1 MSSGGLLIR
10 RRRLHG
16 INIVPLIDVLTILI
30 FFFLVSMQFR
40 ERLALNLTLPKV
52 ETAGRNEFQS
62 PIIIGIDRDE
72 SIFFNGTQVTDAE
85 LQVAVNAQAAL
96 TLEVTVLIK
105 ADEETP
111 LNKVTFVM
119 DTCRKAGLNKI
130 RLQSR

>member
-1 MSSGGLLIR
+1 MSLLAR
-10 RRRLHG
+10 RRRKAE

-40 ERLALNLTLPKV
+40 EMQTLNLTLPDV
-52 ETAGRNEFQS
+52 ETAGKNDFASPMVIAIDNE
-62 PIIIGIDRDE
+62 E
-72 SIFFNGTQVTDAE
+72 NLYVNGTAASDEILGELVKIVSDQSTDI
-85 LQVAVNAQAAL
+85 
-96 TLEVTVLIK
+96 TVLIK

-119 DTCRKAGLNKI
+119 DTCRKVGLNKI